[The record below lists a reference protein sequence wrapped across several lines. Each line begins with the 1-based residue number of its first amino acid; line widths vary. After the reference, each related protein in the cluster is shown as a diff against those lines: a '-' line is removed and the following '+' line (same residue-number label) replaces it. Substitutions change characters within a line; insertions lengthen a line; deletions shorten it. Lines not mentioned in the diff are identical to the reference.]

1 MPYIHVTTSEELDA
15 PREELLKTE
24 LGRAVEALPG
34 KSEQW
39 LMVQCTS
46 GAHLWMA
53 GSNEPCAL
61 AEVHLYGA
69 APTDA
74 YDALTG
80 RLTEILESVL
90 DVDAARVYVKY
101 AETEYWGW
109 NGRNF

>member
-1 MPYIHVTTSEELDA
+1 MPYIHVTTSGELDA
-15 PREELLKTE
+15 HKEELLKTE
-24 LGRAVEALPG
+24 LGRAIEALPG

-39 LMVQCTS
+39 LMVQCTPE
-46 GAHLWMA
+46 AHLWLA
-53 GSNEPCAL
+53 GSDEPCAL
-61 AEVHLYGA
+61 AEVSIYGA
-69 APTDA
+69 APADA